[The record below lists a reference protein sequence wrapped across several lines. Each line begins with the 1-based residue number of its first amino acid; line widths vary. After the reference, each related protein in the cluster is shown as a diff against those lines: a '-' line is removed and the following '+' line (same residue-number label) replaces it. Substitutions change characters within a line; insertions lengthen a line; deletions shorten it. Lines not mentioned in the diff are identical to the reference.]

1 MKTETEAAI
10 LQVEAVAAPVAVSE
24 SETAM
29 LLKAATPAAMSLAAV
44 AAAEVETGTET
55 AMPLEAETP
64 AAKTLAAVA
73 AAEVETGTE
82 TAVLTKAETFAAMML
97 MLEAAVPAAEV
108 GIAKLVE
115 PESPAAHEEAEV
127 DTAMSLEAGMEAA
140 DAAEARAETAL
151 PLKAGTEAGTA
162 IPLKI
167 VAAAPQTLLQLLD
180 LYIFRF
186 HLNRCIPFP
195 TNNELNILSFY
206 YTHKY
211 INLNQL
217 NLN

>member
-1 MKTETEAAI
+1 M
-10 LQVEAVAAPVAVSE
+10 EAVAAPVAVSE

-29 LLKAATPAAMSLAAV
+29 LLKAATPAATS
-44 AAAEVETGTET
+44 
-55 AMPLEAETP
+55 
-64 AAKTLAAVA
+64 LAAVA

-82 TAVLTKAETFAAMML
+82 TAVLTKAETFVAMML

-108 GIAKLVE
+108 EIAKLVE
-115 PESPAAHEEAEV
+115 PESPADDV
-127 DTAMSLEAGMEAA
+127 
-140 DAAEARAETAL
+140 EARAETAL
-151 PLKAGTEAGTA
+151 PLKAGTTEAGTA

-167 VAAAPQTLLQLLD
+167 VAAAAPQTLLQLLD

-206 YTHKY
+206 THKY
-211 INLNQL
+211 VNLN
-217 NLN
+217 

>member
-1 MKTETEAAI
+1 
-10 LQVEAVAAPVAVSE
+10 
-24 SETAM
+24 
-29 LLKAATPAAMSLAAV
+29 
-44 AAAEVETGTET
+44 
-55 AMPLEAETP
+55 MPLEAETP

-108 GIAKLVE
+108 EIAKLVE
-115 PESPAAHEEAEV
+115 PESPADDV
-127 DTAMSLEAGMEAA
+127 
-140 DAAEARAETAL
+140 EARAETAL
-151 PLKAGTEAGTA
+151 PLKASTEAGTA

-206 YTHKY
+206 THKY
-211 INLNQL
+211 INLN
-217 NLN
+217 

>member
-1 MKTETEAAI
+1 M
-10 LQVEAVAAPVAVSE
+10 EAVAAPVAVSE
-24 SETAM
+24 SETAI
-29 LLKAATPAAMSLAAV
+29 LLKAATPAATSLAAV
-44 AAAEVETGTET
+44 AAAEIETGTET

-73 AAEVETGTE
+73 AAEVETGTD

-108 GIAKLVE
+108 EIAKLVE
-115 PESPAAHEEAEV
+115 PESPADDV
-127 DTAMSLEAGMEAA
+127 
-140 DAAEARAETAL
+140 EARAETAL

-206 YTHKY
+206 THKY
-211 INLNQL
+211 INLN
-217 NLN
+217 

>member
-1 MKTETEAAI
+1 M
-10 LQVEAVAAPVAVSE
+10 EAVAAPVAVSE

-82 TAVLTKAETFAAMML
+82 TAVLTKAETFGAMML

-108 GIAKLVE
+108 EIAKLVE
-115 PESPAAHEEAEV
+115 PESPADDV
-127 DTAMSLEAGMEAA
+127 
-140 DAAEARAETAL
+140 EARAETAL

-167 VAAAPQTLLQLLD
+167 VAAPQTLLQLLD

-195 TNNELNILSFY
+195 TNNELNMLSFY
-206 YTHKY
+206 YTHEY
-211 INLNQL
+211 INLN
-217 NLN
+217 